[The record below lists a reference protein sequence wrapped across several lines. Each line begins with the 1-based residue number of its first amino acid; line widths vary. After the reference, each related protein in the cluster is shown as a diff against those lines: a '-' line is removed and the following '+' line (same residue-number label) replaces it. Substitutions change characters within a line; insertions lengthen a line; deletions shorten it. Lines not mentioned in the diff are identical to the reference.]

1 MPRIRLIGRLEMTPE
16 RRDAVLAALP
26 AHIALTRREPG
37 CLDFEVSEDLEDPLR
52 LTVSELF
59 ASREAFDAHQ
69 QRAASSAWADAS
81 RGLKR
86 VYDIQES
93 EDENR

>member
-1 MPRIRLIGRLEMTPE
+1 MPRIRLTGRLEMTPE

-37 CLDFEVSEDLEDPLR
+37 CLEFEVTEDLEDPMR
-52 LTVSELF
+52 LKVLELF
-59 ASREAFDAHQ
+59 GSREAFDAHQ
-69 QRAASSAWADAS
+69 QRAASSAWADVS

-86 VYDIQES
+86 VYDIQEI